1 VLKGDNVRHFGHAG
15 FKEILIHKVRI
26 LQRQKAL
33 RKLDR
38 AVEIAGF
45 WGLNYRSKL
54 WGLNYGLAKSVLAT
68 CERDTKAAID
78 LFEAMLKIVRPFQQ
92 RGLGQLT

>member
-33 RKLDR
+33 RKLDK

-45 WGLNYRSKL
+45 WGLNY
-54 WGLNYGLAKSVLAT
+54 GLAKSVLVT